1 MDPVDREQVLSL
13 YEKGISPL
21 TLTLFLFLPLSLFS
35 RELKEIKKEKQ
46 RKWGN
51 SLHERKRITHHKERA
66 VGPR

>member
-51 SLHERKRITHHKERA
+51 SLLLLL
-66 VGPR
+66 